1 MGNYYENME
10 SYELFQCEPCIPIYF
25 FPKIKEEKKDE
36 KNKDTNHSKKKFLNI
51 FELETNS
58 RKSTLDEEDIGKE
71 KLPKGA
77 NIKKAKEK
85 ENKFQNI
92 FKNFPSLENKNDADH
107 FDEDNYYLNF
117 NENDN
122 MRKNYFSKL
131 ICKNIW
137 TLDNKPKTHNNLFIF
152 DWDNTLLPTNFMS
165 QEEIIDDEYLP
176 EKYEEIFSILEKAI
190 INVIK
195 FCINK
200 GDVYIITNSSI
211 GWVEFSTNKFYPN
224 LKKYIE
230 KIGIISARSL
240 YENTYPGNLKAWKEK
255 AFLNLKNKI
264 NLKIPSN
271 IICFGDSIV
280 ELEAGKKLASKINNS
295 FIKTIKFKENPDPE
309 DLIRQLNSIADM
321 LDYIYSTVK
330 NFSITIDK
338 KDKYDFKNLCII

>member
-10 SYELFQCEPCIPIYF
+10 SYELFQCEI
-25 FPKIKEEKKDE
+25 
-36 KNKDTNHSKKKFLNI
+36 NKDKNYSKKKILNC

-71 KLPKGA
+71 KLPKIA
-77 NIKKAKEK
+77 NIKKQKGKEQI
-85 ENKFQNI
+85 FQNI
-92 FKNFPSLENKNDADH
+92 FKNFPSTENKNDTNN

-122 MRKNYFSKL
+122 LRKNYFSKL

-137 TLDNKPKTHNNLFIF
+137 ALDNKPKTHNNLFIF
-152 DWDNTLLPTNFMS
+152 DWDNTLLPTNFMT

-176 EKYEEIFSILEKAI
+176 EKYEEIFSILEIAI

-224 LKKYIE
+224 LNKYLE
-230 KIGIISARSL
+230 KINIISARSL
-240 YENTYPGNLKAWKEK
+240 YENIYPGNTKAWKEK

-264 NLKIPSN
+264 NLKIPTN
-271 IICFGDSIV
+271 IICFGDSII

-295 FIKTIKFKENPDPE
+295 FIKTVKFKENPDPG
-309 DLIRQLNSIADM
+309 DLIRQLNSIVDM
-321 LDYIYSTVK
+321 IEYIYSTVK
-330 NFSITIDK
+330 NFSIRIDK
-338 KDKYDFKNLCII
+338 KDKKDK